1 MSNETHMHGNLCV
14 HYRNSKIKI
23 RKCCSCFWAEQLQIV
38 SLPSMILV
46 QQKTQT
52 LLNPIHFVDQ
62 WAKITYFSLTMNIE
76 YPDNMT
82 KSRQNNTFLIILVHN
97 ISLWTLNYD
106 FFLHQASA
114 SSLIIPTL
122 LCVYVHHSLCPL
134 YHSNTVLVAKVERT
148 PRNTSVLDLAK
159 VER

>member
-1 MSNETHMHGNLCV
+1 MHGNLCV

-76 YPDNMT
+76 YQDNTT

-114 SSLIIPTL
+114 SLNIFCLKMLLMKVPCHLSVSPLIGIYNEEKIENIL
-122 LCVYVHHSLCPL
+122 NCLNILNL
-134 YHSNTVLVAKVERT
+134 YIT
-148 PRNTSVLDLAK
+148 D
-159 VER
+159 